1 MYFSEDDLRQMR
13 EDGVTKSDVRSII
26 NDYCDELDI
35 PRDFGYS
42 LFNVLGYN
50 ELYDGVRTGLED
62 MRYW

>member
-1 MYFSEDDLRQMR
+1 MR

-35 PRDFGYS
+35 PRDFGYL
-42 LFNVLGYN
+42 LFNALGYN

>member
-26 NDYCDELDI
+26 NDYCDELAI

-50 ELYDGVRTGLED
+50 ELDDGVRTGLED

>member
-13 EDGVTKSDVRSII
+13 EDGVTKSDVRTVL
-26 NDYCDELDI
+26 NDYCDELDV
-35 PRDFGYS
+35 PRSMAYA
-42 LFNVLGYN
+42 LFNALGYN